1 MLPDAQEDNG
11 QSTQVAQSH
20 CWQVSVNLVRA
31 FKEALSNWLDL
42 DLFVVEGR
50 LKLSS
55 RSGHLAD
62 VVKSTKGLIAGNR
75 LCGLADGPGQ
85 RECTLLFSLTNC

>member
-1 MLPDAQEDNG
+1 MSPDAQEDNG
-11 QSTQVAQSH
+11 QSTQVAQSC

-50 LKLSS
+50 LKLNS
-55 RSGHLAD
+55 RSGHLAE
-62 VVKSTKGLIAGNR
+62 VLKFTKV
-75 LCGLADGPGQ
+75 
-85 RECTLLFSLTNC
+85 